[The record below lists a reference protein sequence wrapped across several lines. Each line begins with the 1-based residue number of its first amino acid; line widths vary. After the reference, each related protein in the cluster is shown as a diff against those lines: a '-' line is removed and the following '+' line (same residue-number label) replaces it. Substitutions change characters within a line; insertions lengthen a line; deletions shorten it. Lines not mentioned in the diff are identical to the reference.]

1 MNTAPLIRVLYLILV
16 CCFVVSPQAKSDEIH
31 PLALFGHTTI
41 GEAKV
46 QLSDEQWDWLQTKK
60 IIRVGI
66 STPDYPPFDMTMDGS
81 SDFYEGLSADY
92 LQVISEAL
100 KVKIELHFFNSRQNA
115 IAAVKAGELDLLTTS
130 NRYEEFHELQLSH
143 AYIDDV
149 PVLYVS
155 EKLPAT
161 EAPNRIAMAYD
172 YLPDAEVS
180 ELFPDAELISYPSRQ
195 QAVAAAVFGQAD
207 GVVIDFTSANYL
219 VNKSFSKKLSLKN
232 ILPIDTKGIGF
243 ALNEENQILIKIIDS
258 VLKQI
263 PESENWA
270 IKKRWSGGG
279 LTLPNESNTIKLTP
293 EEQTWLNRH
302 NPLRVVVNQFNAPLS
317 YFDQHRNMHGYLE
330 SILDIVKLYSGM
342 ETVIIKTQDFKEMER
357 YLSYSSAD
365 LAVFSPSSKRKE
377 KFLFS
382 KEFART
388 PFVLMSRVGQD
399 LDINKTNLKIA
410 LPIAHVSNEMLPKAL
425 PHAKIIPVDNYLD
438 AMDATVIGKADAT
451 VAPLALADFY
461 SSHYFDQQIMIDKVL
476 DGIPPATAAFATSKD
491 NPELISILN
500 KVLAVIPA
508 DELQSIENRWR
519 RNAVPGQETWRDY
532 RYTIYAITIASVL
545 LILASMVWAWFTRS
559 HYIKRLNA
567 KRELKEQL
575 VFMQEVVDSIPHP
588 IYVRDLNR
596 RLILC
601 NQSYLKVFKA
611 SREDVL
617 HKTTLEGINRV
628 DEVNEIDLEYQLAL
642 TENRAFYRDRK
653 MHIDGQSVDIYHW
666 FQPVKDEQGEIR
678 GIVGGWVDV
687 SDRVKLMEQL
697 TQAKDMADGASK
709 AKTQFLATMSH
720 EIRTPMN
727 AIIGL
732 LELSLKR
739 AQDNQFDFNSIRVAY
754 DSAKGLLDLIGDIL
768 DVVRIEAGQLSLNP
782 VQVELKPT
790 LDSVIR
796 IFDGIAIQK
805 GLTLTLEFDPE
816 LPKYAQLDPLRVK
829 QILSNLIGNAIK
841 FTDQGHIDVTAQKER
856 DAEGNEQ
863 LLLRVADTGIGIP
876 IKEQQKLFRPFA
888 QVHNGAHNK
897 GGTGLGLMICR
908 SLCDMMG
915 GTLSMMS
922 EPGQGTCISM
932 RIPLLAAETHL
943 FGENKVNS
951 TTDVIPSIQAQHV
964 LIVDDHPAN
973 RLLLSQQLRYLGH
986 TVEEANDGKE
996 ALQLF
1001 SQHSYKIVIT
1011 DCNMPEMDGYDLS
1024 RRLRQLEQN
1033 QNLSPA
1039 VLLGYTANAQLEAKR
1054 ACIEAGMND
1063 CLFKPISLEEL
1074 QQKLNSFRNLLNQ
1087 EGPRQSFLP
1096 SSLDKLTGGNKQLT
1110 EQLLQE
1116 LLSANE
1122 ADLAR
1127 LQSAVHNFELDE
1139 AKSIAHKIKG
1149 AAKIIAATDIVTLCE
1164 QLEQSETSENA
1175 CTHLAKLT
1183 VAITRLA
1190 SEIKG
1195 FLASGN

>member
-41 GEAKV
+41 GEVKV
-46 QLSDEQWDWLQTKK
+46 QLSDEQWDWLQTQK

-100 KVKIELHFFNSRQNA
+100 RVKIELHFFNSRQNA

-155 EKLPAT
+155 EKLSAT
-161 EAPNRIAMAYD
+161 EAPTRIAMAYD

-180 ELFPDAELISYPSRQ
+180 KLFPDAELISYPSRQ

-754 DSAKGLLDLIGDIL
+754 DSA
-768 DVVRIEAGQLSLNP
+768 
-782 VQVELKPT
+782 
-790 LDSVIR
+790 
-796 IFDGIAIQK
+796 
-805 GLTLTLEFDPE
+805 
-816 LPKYAQLDPLRVK
+816 RVCW
-829 QILSNLIGNAIK
+829 I
-841 FTDQGHIDVTAQKER
+841 
-856 DAEGNEQ
+856 
-863 LLLRVADTGIGIP
+863 
-876 IKEQQKLFRPFA
+876 
-888 QVHNGAHNK
+888 
-897 GGTGLGLMICR
+897 
-908 SLCDMMG
+908 
-915 GTLSMMS
+915 
-922 EPGQGTCISM
+922 
-932 RIPLLAAETHL
+932 LLATFL
-943 FGENKVNS
+943 MS
-951 TTDVIPSIQAQHV
+951 YV
-964 LIVDDHPAN
+964 L
-973 RLLLSQQLRYLGH
+973 RLGS
-986 TVEEANDGKE
+986 
-996 ALQLF
+996 
-1001 SQHSYKIVIT
+1001 
-1011 DCNMPEMDGYDLS
+1011 
-1024 RRLRQLEQN
+1024 
-1033 QNLSPA
+1033 
-1039 VLLGYTANAQLEAKR
+1039 
-1054 ACIEAGMND
+1054 
-1063 CLFKPISLEEL
+1063 
-1074 QQKLNSFRNLLNQ
+1074 
-1087 EGPRQSFLP
+1087 
-1096 SSLDKLTGGNKQLT
+1096 
-1110 EQLLQE
+1110 
-1116 LLSANE
+1116 
-1122 ADLAR
+1122 
-1127 LQSAVHNFELDE
+1127 
-1139 AKSIAHKIKG
+1139 
-1149 AAKIIAATDIVTLCE
+1149 
-1164 QLEQSETSENA
+1164 
-1175 CTHLAKLT
+1175 
-1183 VAITRLA
+1183 
-1190 SEIKG
+1190 
-1195 FLASGN
+1195 